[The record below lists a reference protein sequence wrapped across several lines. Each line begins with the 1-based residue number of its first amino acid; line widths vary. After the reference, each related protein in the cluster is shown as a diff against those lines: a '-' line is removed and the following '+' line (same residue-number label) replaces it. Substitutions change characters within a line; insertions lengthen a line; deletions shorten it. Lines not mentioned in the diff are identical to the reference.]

1 MHSFGGH
8 ILRLPFQDYENKKDL
23 DVFFITRDS
32 YERILRR
39 LVRNS
44 SKRIRWMTGTA
55 TGLKTVVDSS
65 SVESSSIR
73 LGNAIKRIGFL
84 FHQLLVLAFL
94 YLEATTEQGPS
105 TYLSPC
111 QGWRSTTSLW
121 AGQRDIAVRLLPASV
136 IHSLMIELA
145 IPDGQLS

>member
-8 ILRLPFQDYENKKDL
+8 ILRLPLQDYENKKDL

-65 SVESSSIR
+65 SVESVRVRTAEGRESEEPAS
-73 LGNAIKRIGFL
+73 LVVGKFSLLNALR
-84 FHQLLVLAFL
+84 QLICL
-94 YLEATTEQGPS
+94 
-105 TYLSPC
+105 C
-111 QGWRSTTSLW
+111 
-121 AGQRDIAVRLLPASV
+121 RLLWIIASR
-136 IHSLMIELA
+136 S
-145 IPDGQLS
+145 